1 MTADIREDID
11 MQYARGEIDREA
23 YLRRIYSVG
32 RPQASAA
39 RLRNWKRREFRGKR
53 LVLALVVIVAISV
66 VFLVALLP
74 ALIPTALF
82 STISLSSPRQISQS
96 DVEGLEAS
104 AGNVL
109 AFSSNNTVW
118 VSGGT
123 ARIVAFAAPPS
134 HDETFQIGGLINPTV
149 HVQRESRVTVSLVN
163 VDEGMYHNW
172 ALTTRGP
179 PYGQMPMMQTGM
191 AGPATTM
198 LDPSSGGLYWVQ
210 DITFTVAASGE
221 YWYLCTYV
229 GHAAEGMYGSFVVM

>member
-1 MTADIREDID
+1 MKDDSREDVD
-11 MQYARGEIDREA
+11 MQYARGEMDREE
-23 YLRRIYSVG
+23 YLRRVDSTT

-53 LVLALVVIVAISV
+53 LVLALIVIVAVSV
-66 VFLVALLP
+66 IFLVVMWP
-74 ALIPTALF
+74 ALVPPALF

-96 DVEGLEAS
+96 DVEVLDDS
-104 AGNVL
+104 AGNIL

-123 ARIVAFAAPPS
+123 ARIVARAAPPS

-149 HVQRESRVTVSLVN
+149 HVQRGSRVTVSLVN
-163 VDEGMYHNW
+163 LDGGMYHNW
-172 ALTTRGP
+172 ALTTRSP
-179 PYGQMPMMQTGM
+179 PYSQMPMMQTGM
-191 AGPATTM
+191 TGPATTM
-198 LDPSSGGLYWVQ
+198 LDPSSGGLYWAQ

-229 GHAAEGMYGSFVVM
+229 GHAAEGMYGSFVVT